1 MIALWM
7 KIPELFSKIPEYR
20 QRGMCEYSLPEVLTI
35 SLFAVLSG
43 ANDAVEIAAY
53 GKMKEE
59 FLKSILPSL
68 KKIPSHDTI
77 DRTFQNIDTSA
88 FKSVLLECSK
98 LLFCYK
104 GDYLLNIDGKV
115 LRGTSRKRSKDGKK
129 ARKNDGICI
138 LTAWAS
144 DQRVVLGQQKIAAK
158 TNEKTAIPQLIKSM
172 DIQNAIVSIDAV
184 LCTPALSELIVAK
197 GGHYILAVKGG
208 NKHLLEQ
215 LTDWL
220 GRPNMPSFEKNHQT
234 DYVGG
239 RIEQRDCILTHKLEL
254 LDETHAYKNCQTV
267 LKIESIREYNKG
279 TELYK
284 ERETRY
290 YISDLDKNAEEFNGL
305 IRGHWGIENNLHW
318 ALDVVF
324 REDDSRVLKGN
335 APENLN
341 TLRKIA
347 LEILTNSPDK
357 NSLKVK
363 RKNAGW
369 DNQYAFDAI
378 HNFINKDDPNIV
390 IEMS

>member
-1 MIALWM
+1 M

-20 QRGMCEYSLPEVLTI
+20 QLGMCTYSLSEVLTI

-43 ANDAVEIAAY
+43 ANDAVEIEAY
-53 GKMKEE
+53 GKKKTD
-59 FLKSILPSL
+59 FLKSILPKL
-68 KKIPSHDTI
+68 KRIPSHDTI
-77 DRTFQNIDTSA
+77 ERTFQNIDISA
-88 FKSVLLECSK
+88 FKSVLLDCSK
-98 LLFCYK
+98 LLFSYE

-144 DQRVVLGQQKIAAK
+144 SQRVVLGQQKIGAK

-172 DIQNAIVSIDAV
+172 DIEDAVVTIDAV
-184 LCTPALSELIVAK
+184 LCTPVLSELIVTK
-197 GGHYILAVKGG
+197 KGHYILAVKGG

-215 LTDWL
+215 ITDWL
-220 GRPNMPSFEKNHQT
+220 GRSNMSSFEVDHQT

-239 RIEQRDCILTHKLEL
+239 RIEQRRCTLTHKLDL
-254 LDETHAYKNCQTV
+254 LDETHPYKNCQTV
-267 LKIESIREYNKG
+267 LKIDSSREYNKG
-279 TELYK
+279 TELHK
-284 ERETRY
+284 ETETRY
-290 YISDLDKNAEEFNGL
+290 YISDLDKNAKEFNDL
-305 IRGHWGIENNLHW
+305 VRGHWGIENNLHW

-324 REDDSRVLKGN
+324 QEDSCRVRKGN

-347 LEILTNSPDK
+347 LQILSNAPEKD
-357 NSLKVK
+357 SLKVK

-369 DNQYAFDAI
+369 DNQYAFDCI
-378 HNFINKDDPNIV
+378 QNFINKENSDFVNQ
-390 IEMS
+390 MS

>member
-1 MIALWM
+1 M
-7 KIPELFSKIPEYR
+7 KIPELFLKIPEYR

-35 SLFAVLSG
+35 SLFAVLSD
-43 ANDAVEIAAY
+43 ANDAVEIEAY
-53 GKMKEE
+53 GKKKEE
-59 FLKSILPSL
+59 FLQSILPTL

-77 DRTFQNIDTSA
+77 ERTFQNIDTTA
-88 FKSVLLECSK
+88 FKSVLLECSQ
-98 LLFCYK
+98 LLFSYK

-129 ARKNDGICI
+129 GRKNDGICI

-158 TNEKTAIPQLIKSM
+158 TNEKTAIPQLIQSM
-172 DIQNAIVSIDAV
+172 DIQNAIVTIDAV
-184 LCTPALSELIVAK
+184 LCTPALSELIVSK

-220 GRPNMPSFEKNHQT
+220 RRPNMSSFEVNHQT

-239 RIEQRDCILTHKLEL
+239 RIEQRHCTLTHKLDL
-254 LDETHAYKNCQTV
+254 LDETHTYKNCQTV
-267 LKIESIREYNKG
+267 LKIESTREYNKG
-279 TELYK
+279 TDLHK
-284 ERETRY
+284 ETETRY
-290 YISDLDKNAEEFNGL
+290 YISDLDKNAQVFNGL
-305 IRGHWGIENNLHW
+305 VRGHWGIENNLHW

-324 REDDSRVLKGN
+324 KEDNCRVRKGN

-369 DNQYAFDAI
+369 DDQYAFDVI
-378 HNFINKDDPNIV
+378 HNFINKDNLDL
-390 IEMS
+390 S

>member
-1 MIALWM
+1 M
-7 KIPELFSKIPEYR
+7 KIAELFSEIPEYR
-20 QRGMCEYSLPEVLTI
+20 QRGMCEYSLSEILTI

-53 GKMKEE
+53 GKIKID
-59 FLKSILPSL
+59 FLKCLLPTL
-68 KKIPSHDTI
+68 NTIPSHDTI
-77 DRTFQNIDTSA
+77 ERTFQNIDTSA
-88 FKSVLLECSK
+88 FKKVLLDCSQF
-98 LLFCYK
+98 LFSYE

-129 ARKNDGICI
+129 VRKNDGICI

-144 DQRVVLGQQKIAAK
+144 NQRVVLGQQKIAAK
-158 TNEKTAIPQLIKSM
+158 TNEKTAIPLLIESM
-172 DIQNAIVSIDAV
+172 DIKNAIVTIDAV
-184 LCTPALSELIVAK
+184 LCTPTLSELIVSK

-220 GRPNMPSFEKNHQT
+220 GRPNMPSFERHHQT

-239 RIEQRDCILTHKLEL
+239 RIEQRHCVLTHKLEL
-254 LDETHAYKNCQTV
+254 LDETHTYKNCQTV
-267 LKIESIREYNKG
+267 LKIESTREYNKG
-279 TELYK
+279 TILQK
-284 ERETRY
+284 ETETRY
-290 YISDLDKNAEEFNGL
+290 YISDLDKNSEEFNNL
-305 IRGHWGIENNLHW
+305 VRGHWGIENNLHW

-324 REDDSRVLKGN
+324 REDESRVIKGN
-335 APENLN
+335 APENFN

-347 LEILTNSPDK
+347 LQILTNAPDK

-369 DNQYAFDAI
+369 DNQYAFDVI
-378 HNFINKDDPNIV
+378 HNFFNKN
-390 IEMS
+390 ES

>member
-1 MIALWM
+1 M
-7 KIPELFSKIPEYR
+7 KIAELFSEIPEYR
-20 QRGMCEYSLPEVLTI
+20 QRGMCEYSLSEILTI

-53 GKMKEE
+53 GKIKID
-59 FLKSILPSL
+59 FLKCLLPTL
-68 KKIPSHDTI
+68 NTIPSHDTI
-77 DRTFQNIDTSA
+77 ERTFQNIDTSA
-88 FKSVLLECSK
+88 FKKVLLDCSQF
-98 LLFCYK
+98 LFSYE

-129 ARKNDGICI
+129 VRKNDGICI

-144 DQRVVLGQQKIAAK
+144 NQRVVLGQQKIAAK
-158 TNEKTAIPQLIKSM
+158 TNEKTAIPLLIESM
-172 DIQNAIVSIDAV
+172 DIKNAIVTIDAV
-184 LCTPALSELIVAK
+184 LCTPTLSELIVSK

-220 GRPNMPSFEKNHQT
+220 GRPNMPSFERHHQT

-239 RIEQRDCILTHKLEL
+239 RIEQRHCVLTHKLEL
-254 LDETHAYKNCQTV
+254 LDETHTYKNCQTV
-267 LKIESIREYNKG
+267 LKIESTREYNKG
-279 TELYK
+279 TILQK
-284 ERETRY
+284 ETETRY
-290 YISDLDKNAEEFNGL
+290 YISDLDKNSEEFNNL
-305 IRGHWGIENNLHW
+305 VRGHWGIENNLHW

-324 REDDSRVLKGN
+324 REDESRVIKGN
-335 APENLN
+335 APENFN

-347 LEILTNSPDK
+347 LQILTNAPDK

-369 DNQYAFDAI
+369 DNQYAFDVI
-378 HNFINKDDPNIV
+378 HNFFNKNK
-390 IEMS
+390 S

>member
-1 MIALWM
+1 M
-7 KIPELFSKIPEYR
+7 KIAELFSNIPEYR
-20 QRGMCEYSLPEVLTI
+20 QRGMCEYSLSEILTL

-53 GKMKEE
+53 GKIKLDY
-59 FLKSILPSL
+59 LKSILPTL
-68 KKIPSHDTI
+68 TQAPSHDTI
-77 DRTFQNIDTSA
+77 ERTFQNIDTSA
-88 FKSVLLECSK
+88 FKKVLLECSQF
-98 LLFCYK
+98 LFSYE
-104 GDYLLNIDGKV
+104 GEYLLNIDGKV

-144 DQRVVLGQQKIAAK
+144 NQRVVLGQQKIAAK
-158 TNEKTAIPQLIKSM
+158 TNEKTAIPLLIESM
-172 DIQNAIVSIDAV
+172 DIQNATVTIDAV
-184 LCTPALSELIVAK
+184 LCTPALSELIVSK

-220 GRPNMPSFEKNHQT
+220 GRPNMPSFERYHQT

-239 RIEQRDCILTHKLEL
+239 RIEQRHCILTHKLEL

-267 LKIESIREYNKG
+267 LKIESTREYNKG
-279 TELYK
+279 TILQK
-284 ERETRY
+284 ETETRY
-290 YISDLDKNAEEFNGL
+290 YISDLDKSSEEFNNL
-305 IRGHWGIENNLHW
+305 VRGHWGIENNLHW

-324 REDDSRVLKGN
+324 KEDDCRVLKGN
-335 APENLN
+335 APENFN

-347 LEILTNSPDK
+347 LQILTNAPDK

-369 DNQYAFDAI
+369 DNQYAFDVI
-378 HNFINKDDPNIV
+378 HNFFNKNDT
-390 IEMS
+390 

>member
-1 MIALWM
+1 M
-7 KIPELFSKIPEYR
+7 KIPELFSNIPEYR
-20 QRGMCEYSLPEVLTI
+20 QRGMCEYSLSEVLTL

-43 ANDAVEIAAY
+43 ADDAIEIEAY
-53 GKMKEE
+53 GKKKLD
-59 FLKSILPSL
+59 FLKTLLPTL
-68 KKIPSHDTI
+68 IKVPSHDTI
-77 DRTFQNIDTSA
+77 ERTFQNIDTAA
-88 FKSVLLECSK
+88 FKTVLLECSK
-98 LLFCYK
+98 LLFSYE

-144 DQRVVLGQQKIAAK
+144 NQRVVLGQQKIAAK
-158 TNEKTAIPQLIKSM
+158 TNEKTAIPQLIQNM
-172 DIQNAIVSIDAV
+172 DIQNAIVTIDAV
-184 LCTPALSELIVAK
+184 LCTPALSELIVSK
-197 GGHYILAVKGG
+197 GGHYILAVKSG

-220 GRPNMPSFEKNHQT
+220 GRPNMPSFEVNHQT

-239 RIEQRDCILTHKLEL
+239 RIEQRHCILTHKLEL
-254 LDETHAYKNCQTV
+254 LDETHTYKNCQTV
-267 LKIESIREYNKG
+267 LKIKSTRAYNKG
-279 TELYK
+279 TELHK
-284 ERETRY
+284 ETKTRY
-290 YISDLDKNAEEFNGL
+290 YISDLDKNAQEFNGL
-305 IRGHWGIENNLHW
+305 VRGHWGIENNLHW

-324 REDDSRVLKGN
+324 REDNCRVLKGN

-347 LEILTNSPDK
+347 LEILTNAPDK

-369 DNQYAFDAI
+369 DNQYAFDVI
-378 HNFINKDDPNIV
+378 HNFINKNETKNV

>member
-1 MIALWM
+1 M
-7 KIPELFSKIPEYR
+7 KIPELFIKIPEYR
-20 QRGMCEYSLPEVLTI
+20 QRGMCQYSLSEVLTI

-43 ANDAVEIAAY
+43 ANDSVEIEAY
-53 GKMKEE
+53 GKKKKD
-59 FLKSILPSL
+59 FLKTILPNL
-68 KKIPSHDTI
+68 VRIPSHDTI
-77 DRTFQNIDTSA
+77 ERTFQNIDTTA

-98 LLFCYK
+98 LLFSYE
-104 GDYLLNIDGKV
+104 GTYLLNIDGKV

-158 TNEKTAIPQLIKSM
+158 TNEKTAIPQLIRTM
-172 DIQNAIVSIDAV
+172 DIQNAIVTIDAV
-184 LCTPALSELIVAK
+184 LCTPALSELIVDK

-215 LTDWL
+215 MTDWL
-220 GRPNMPSFEKNHQT
+220 ERSNMPSFETNHQT

-239 RIEQRDCILTHKLEL
+239 RIEQRLCTLTHKLEL

-267 LKIESIREYNKG
+267 LKIESVREYNKG
-279 TELYK
+279 TELHK
-284 ERETRY
+284 EEETRY
-290 YISDLDKNAEEFNGL
+290 YISDLDVNAKQFNGL
-305 IRGHWGIENNLHW
+305 VRGHWGIENNLHW

-324 REDDSRVLKGN
+324 REDDCRVLKGN

-347 LEILTNSPDK
+347 LEILTASPDK
-357 NSLKVK
+357 DSLKVR

-369 DNQYAFDAI
+369 DDSFAYELVQSFLNRTQ
-378 HNFINKDDPNIV
+378 HNIV
-390 IEMS
+390 TDSS

>member
-1 MIALWM
+1 MN
-7 KIPELFSKIPEYR
+7 IPELFSKIPEYR
-20 QRGMCEYSLPEVLTI
+20 QLGMCEYSLSEVLTI
-35 SLFAVLSG
+35 SLFAVLSD

-53 GKMKEE
+53 GKKKIA
-59 FLKSILPSL
+59 FLQTLLPNL

-77 DRTFQNIDTSA
+77 ERTFQNIDVSA
-88 FKSVLLECSK
+88 FKSVLLDCSK
-98 LLFCYK
+98 LLFSYE

-158 TNEKTAIPQLIKSM
+158 TNEKTAIPQLIRNM
-172 DIQNAIVSIDAV
+172 DIQNAIVTIDAV
-184 LCTPALSELIVAK
+184 LCTPALSKLIVDK

-220 GRPNMPSFEKNHQT
+220 DRPNIPSFEVNRDT

-239 RIEQRDCILTHKLEL
+239 RVEQRHCTLTHQLEL
-254 LDETHAYKNCQTV
+254 LDETHTYKNCQTV
-267 LKIESIREYNKG
+267 LKIDSIRSYNKG
-279 TELYK
+279 TELRQ
-284 ERETRY
+284 ETETRY
-290 YISDLDKNAEEFNGL
+290 YISDLDKNAKEFNGL
-305 IRGHWGIENNLHW
+305 VRGHWGIENNLHW

-324 REDDSRVLKGN
+324 KEDACRVLKGN

-347 LEILTNSPDK
+347 LEILTNAPEKD
-357 NSLKVK
+357 SLKVK

-369 DNQYAFDAI
+369 DDPYAVKIVQDF
-378 HNFINKDDPNIV
+378 FKKEKDKIV
-390 IEMS
+390 IESS

>member
-1 MIALWM
+1 M
-7 KIPELFSKIPEYR
+7 KIAELFSTIPEYR
-20 QRGMCEYSLPEVLTI
+20 QRGMCSYTLSEVLTI

-53 GKMKEE
+53 GKMKVD
-59 FLKSILPSL
+59 FLKSILPLL
-68 KKIPSHDTI
+68 KRIPSHDTI
-77 DRTFQNIDTSA
+77 ERTFQNIDTAA

-98 LLFCYK
+98 LLFHYE
-104 GDYLLNIDGKV
+104 GNYLLNIDGKV

-129 ARKNDGICI
+129 ARKNDGICM

-144 DQRVVLGQQKIAAK
+144 NQRVVLGQQKIAAK
-158 TNEKTAIPQLIKSM
+158 TNEKTAIPQLIQSM
-172 DIQNAIVSIDAV
+172 DIQNAIVTIDAV
-184 LCTPALSELIVAK
+184 LCTPALSELIVSK
-197 GGHYILAVKGG
+197 GAHYILAVKGG

-220 GRPNMPSFEKNHQT
+220 GRPNMPSFEVNHQT

-239 RIEQRDCILTHKLEL
+239 RIEQRRAILTHKLEL

-267 LKIESIREYNKG
+267 LKIESTREYNKG
-279 TELYK
+279 TELHK
-284 ERETRY
+284 ETETRY
-290 YISDLDKNAEEFNGL
+290 YISDLDKNAEELNVL
-305 IRGHWGIENNLHW
+305 VRGHWGIENNLHW

-324 REDDSRVLKGN
+324 REDDCRVLKGN

-369 DNQYAFDAI
+369 DNQYAFDVV
-378 HNFINKDDPNIV
+378 HHFFNKDEANFV

>member
-1 MIALWM
+1 M
-7 KIPELFSKIPEYR
+7 KIAELFSKIPEYR
-20 QRGMCEYSLPEVLTI
+20 QRGMCEYSLSEVLTL

-43 ANDAVEIAAY
+43 ADDAVEIEAY
-53 GKMKEE
+53 GKKKEE
-59 FLKSILPSL
+59 FLKGILPTL

-77 DRTFQNIDTSA
+77 ERTFQNIDTTA
-88 FKSVLLECSK
+88 FKSVLIECSK
-98 LLFCYK
+98 LLFSYE
-104 GDYLLNIDGKV
+104 GEYLLNIDGKV

-158 TNEKTAIPQLIKSM
+158 TNEKTAIPQLIRSM
-172 DIQNAIVSIDAV
+172 DIQNAIVTIDAV
-184 LCTPALSELIVAK
+184 LCTPALAELIVSKDA
-197 GGHYILAVKGG
+197 HYILAVKGG

-220 GRPNMPSFEKNHQT
+220 GRPNMPSFEVNHQT

-239 RIEQRDCILTHKLEL
+239 RIEQRCCTLTHKLEL

-267 LKIESIREYNKG
+267 LKIESTREYNKG
-279 TELYK
+279 TNLHK
-284 ERETRY
+284 ETETRY
-290 YISDLDKNAEEFNGL
+290 YISDLDKNARELNDFV
-305 IRGHWGIENNLHW
+305 RGHWGIENSLHW

-324 REDDSRVLKGN
+324 REDDCRVRKGN

-347 LEILTNSPDK
+347 LEILNNCSEKD
-357 NSLKVK
+357 SLKVK

-369 DNQYAFDAI
+369 DDQYAFDII

-390 IEMS
+390 MEMS

>member
-1 MIALWM
+1 M
-7 KIPELFSKIPEYR
+7 KIPELFSNIPEYR
-20 QRGMCEYSLPEVLTI
+20 QRGMCEYSLSEVLTL

-43 ANDAVEIAAY
+43 ADDAIEIEAY
-53 GKMKEE
+53 GKKKLD
-59 FLKSILPSL
+59 FLKTLLPTL
-68 KKIPSHDTI
+68 IKVPSHDTI
-77 DRTFQNIDTSA
+77 ERTFQNIDTAA
-88 FKSVLLECSK
+88 FKTVLLECSK
-98 LLFCYK
+98 LLFSYE

-144 DQRVVLGQQKIAAK
+144 NQRVVLGQQKIAAK
-158 TNEKTAIPQLIKSM
+158 TNEKTAIPQLIQNM
-172 DIQNAIVSIDAV
+172 DIQNAIVTIDAV
-184 LCTPALSELIVAK
+184 LCTPALSELIVSK
-197 GGHYILAVKGG
+197 GGHYILAVKSG

-220 GRPNMPSFEKNHQT
+220 GRPNMPSFEVNHQT

-239 RIEQRDCILTHKLEL
+239 RIEQRHCILTHKLEL
-254 LDETHAYKNCQTV
+254 LDETHTYKNCQTV
-267 LKIESIREYNKG
+267 LKIESTREYNKG
-279 TELYK
+279 TELHK
-284 ERETRY
+284 ETETRY
-290 YISDLDKNAEEFNGL
+290 YISDLDKNAQEFNGL
-305 IRGHWGIENNLHW
+305 VRGHWGIENNLHW

-324 REDDSRVLKGN
+324 REDNCRVLKGN

-347 LEILTNSPDK
+347 LEILTNAPDK

-369 DNQYAFDAI
+369 DNQYAFDVI
-378 HNFINKDDPNIV
+378 HNFINKNETKNV

>member
-1 MIALWM
+1 M
-7 KIPELFSKIPEYR
+7 KIAELFSKIPEYR
-20 QRGMCEYSLPEVLTI
+20 QRGMCEYSLPEILTI

-43 ANDAVEIAAY
+43 ANDAMEIAAY
-53 GKMKEE
+53 GKMKID
-59 FLKSILPSL
+59 FLQEILPCL

-77 DRTFQNIDTSA
+77 ERTFQNIDTRA
-88 FKSVLLECSK
+88 FKRILLDCSQ
-98 LLFCYK
+98 LLFSYE

-144 DQRVVLGQQKIAAK
+144 NQRVVLGQQKIAAK
-158 TNEKTAIPQLIKSM
+158 TNEKTAIPQLIESM
-172 DIQNAIVSIDAV
+172 DIQNAIVTIDAV
-184 LCTPALSELIVAK
+184 LCTPVLSELIVSK

-220 GRPNMPSFEKNHQT
+220 GRANMPSFERNHQT

-239 RIEQRDCILTHKLEL
+239 RIEQRQCTLTHKLEL

-267 LKIESIREYNKG
+267 LKIDSTREYNKG
-279 TELYK
+279 TILQK
-284 ERETRY
+284 ETETRY
-290 YISDLDKNAEEFNGL
+290 YISDLAKNSKEFNGL
-305 IRGHWGIENNLHW
+305 VRGHWGIENNLHW
-318 ALDVVF
+318 GLDVVF
-324 REDDSRVLKGN
+324 REDDCRVLKGN
-335 APENLN
+335 APENFN

-347 LEILTNSPDK
+347 LQILTNAPDK
-357 NSLKVK
+357 NSLKIK

-369 DNQYAFDAI
+369 DNQYAFNVI
-378 HNFINKDDPNIV
+378 HNFFNKDDA
-390 IEMS
+390 

>member
-1 MIALWM
+1 M

-20 QRGMCEYSLPEVLTI
+20 QRGMCEYSLSEVLTI
-35 SLFAVLSG
+35 SLFAVLSD

-53 GKMKEE
+53 GKKKLD
-59 FLKSILPSL
+59 FLKTILPSL
-68 KKIPSHDTI
+68 TKIPSHDTLE
-77 DRTFQNIDTSA
+77 RTFQNIDTTA
-88 FKSVLLECSK
+88 FKTVLLECSK
-98 LLFCYK
+98 LLFSYE
-104 GDYLLNIDGKV
+104 GEYLLNIDGKV

-129 ARKNDGICI
+129 VRKNDGICI

-144 DQRVVLGQQKIAAK
+144 NQRVVLGQQKIAAK
-158 TNEKTAIPQLIKSM
+158 TNEKTAIPQLIQTM
-172 DIQNAIVSIDAV
+172 DIQNALVTIDAV
-184 LCTPALSELIVAK
+184 LCTPALSELIVSK

-215 LTDWL
+215 LSDWL
-220 GRPNMPSFEKNHQT
+220 GRPNMPSFEVNHQT

-239 RIEQRDCILTHKLEL
+239 RIEQRHCILTHKLEL
-254 LDETHAYKNCQTV
+254 IDETHPYKNCQTV
-267 LKIESIREYNKG
+267 LKIESTREYNKG
-279 TELYK
+279 TELHK
-284 ERETRY
+284 ETETRY
-290 YISDLDKNAEEFNGL
+290 YISDLDKNAQEFNGL

-324 REDDSRVLKGN
+324 REDDCRVLKGN

-347 LEILTNSPDK
+347 LEILPNAPDK

-369 DNQYAFDAI
+369 DNQYAFDVI
-378 HNFINKDDPNIV
+378 YNFINKDDPNIV
-390 IEMS
+390 IERS